1 MTKFQVTNK
10 IPCHRKM
17 IMLKGT
23 GSVTFQSSVWR
34 TFSNVLYSL
43 PQPMYS
49 KLSPQV
55 NSWYAIMHGI
65 ALPTVVEFGAITVAT
80 QYFTLWLPSWHTFG
94 FTVVLTVSA
103 FRVAILAST
112 PKPLVKC
119 SPQNEWSDH
128 FFKEKN
134 QISNFTVFSWDRK
147 TILQNR
153 KISKV
158 SMKSKYWS

>member
-10 IPCHRKM
+10 IPSHTEM
-17 IMLKGT
+17 ITLKGA
-23 GSVTFQSSVWR
+23 GSVTVPSSVWR

-43 PQPMYS
+43 PQPTYS

-65 ALPTVVEFGAITVAT
+65 ALPTVVESGAITVAT
-80 QYFTLWLPSWHTFG
+80 QCFTLWLPSWHTFS
-94 FTVVLTVSA
+94 FTVVLAVSA
-103 FRVAILAST
+103 FRVAILTTT

-128 FFKEKN
+128 LFKKKSN
-134 QISNFTVFSWDRK
+134 QEFHCFQLRQK
-147 TILQNR
+147 KILQNR
-153 KISKV
+153 I
-158 SMKSKYWS
+158 